1 MKTLGNWVLVNENKR
16 ENLNGPDFLKHREEF
31 SA

>member
-1 MKTLGNWVLVNENKR
+1 MKTLGSWVLVNENKR
-16 ENLNGPDFLKHREEF
+16 KNLKGPDFLKHIKEF

>member
-1 MKTLGNWVLVNENKR
+1 MKTLGSWVLVNENKR
-16 ENLNGPDFLKHREEF
+16 ENLNVPDFLKHVKEF